1 MAHLLCAWVFPGS
14 RSLRKLNTK
23 VPYRPEINTCFRN
36 DSAML
41 LPIRVVYGWFHAT
54 RAQLSSVEKGDP
66 QSLNYSLPGPDRRKT
81 PTPDLGFQPILH
93 SFQGM
98 TKEIH
103 LAHDCG
109 YLNRT
114 SLPVIT
120 WEGIG
125 LAKNFI
131 QVFVTSYGKTRTN
144 FWPPS
149 IIKSLQIWIL

>member
-1 MAHLLCAWVFPGS
+1 MVHLLCACVFPGS

-23 VPYRPEINTCFRN
+23 VPYRPEVNTCFRN

-41 LPIRVVYGWFHAT
+41 LPIHVIYGWFYAT
-54 RAQLSSVEKGDP
+54 RAQLSSVKKGDP
-66 QSLNYSLPGPDRRKT
+66 QSLNYSLPGPDRRKI

-103 LAHDCG
+103 LAHNCS

-114 SLPVIT
+114 SLPMIT
-120 WEGIG
+120 GEGIG

-131 QVFVTSYGKTRTN
+131 QVFVTYYGKTRTN

-149 IIKSLQIWIL
+149 IIKSLTIWIL